1 MLAKSMKP
9 WAVFFGLFIVIVV
22 VLADTGHLGFLHGVY
37 DFPLGDKAG
46 HFLLYGLLSLVV
58 DLSVFEARTGPD
70 FRRLAVVVGLILALL
85 IGLEEFSQRWF
96 PARTFDLLD
105 LTASYL
111 GVACFGWLA
120 VRLKARK

>member
-9 WAVFFGLFIVIVV
+9 WAVFFGLFIVIIVI
-22 VLADTGHLGFLHGVY
+22 LADTGHLGFLHAVY

-58 DLSVFEARTGPD
+58 DLSVFEARPASD
-70 FRRLAVVVGLILALL
+70 FRRGAVIVALILMLL

-105 LTASYL
+105 LAASYL
-111 GVACFGWLA
+111 GVVCFGWLA
-120 VRLKARK
+120 VRLKTKT